1 MLESSPLAAVKIQIF
16 SAVSYDVGAGAGA
29 GAGSGA
35 TSKTP
40 HQIIMIYEAMG
51 SDGIDAAEGG
61 VRKNRCHR

>member
-29 GAGSGA
+29 GAGA

-51 SDGIDAAEGG
+51 SDGMDAAEGG